1 MFRNPKESHEHSL
14 KTLNSFY
21 EHDDFMESIGTLVDL
36 GCGNG
41 LDLEWWATRTTRD
54 NSPQPLNIQCTGVD
68 QLEAVP
74 VAHKYENIVYQ
85 RTDFEIEVRPP
96 ADKKFDIL
104 WCHDAFQ
111 YCMNPVAT
119 LSKWWSIASD
129 GGMLAIVVPQTTNI
143 DRRQFAFTQ
152 QDGCY
157 YHYSLVSLIHM
168 LAVSG
173 WDCKEG
179 FFLKEPGD
187 AFLHAVVY
195 KSEHNPM
202 DPRTTRWYDLVDKKL
217 LPESADKSVM
227 KYGHLDQRDLVLPWL
242 NKNSIWYGK

>member
-54 NSPQPLNIQCTGVD
+54 DVPQPLNIQCTGVD
-68 QLEAVP
+68 QLDTVS

-85 RTDFEIEVRPP
+85 RTDFEVEVNTPV
-96 ADKKFDIL
+96 DKKFDIL

-119 LSKWWSIASD
+119 LSKWWDIASD
-129 GGMLAIVVPQTTNI
+129 GGMLAIIVPQTTNI

-152 QDGCY
+152 HDGCY

-168 LAVSG
+168 LAISG
-173 WDCKEG
+173 WDCREG

-187 AFLHAVVY
+187 EFLHAVVY
-195 KSEHNPM
+195 KSEHKPM

-217 LPESADKSVM
+217 LPVTADKSVM
-227 KYGHLDQRDLVLPWL
+227 QYGYLDQRDLVLPWL
-242 NKNSIWYGK
+242 DKNFTWYGK